1 MNSTPETI
9 IKSVR
14 PETECVS
21 LEQESAYSGSQAEP
35 HPEWKIAVETWG
47 AAWGFHQFG
56 LGSFFGI
63 IGLFALIAFFKL
75 LKNNRGVR
83 QKKVSLVVLS
93 QIVLFGSSRCLFL
106 CVDAYHSKRRVPSTV
121 VNIIWGIGQPC
132 LVTAFMLI
140 FLVLRNALV
149 MKSRFQNWYTTRN
162 IALITVPYY
171 NFVFVSEITVSFLPA
186 NRSLIFACQIID
198 TVLYVILASFYTYIS
213 ILLWKKLLVK
223 PRGASEMLDREK
235 QTSSVLKFCIAAA
248 VGGFGIGAMQIYALF
263 CVSSVSYDAQSIL
276 PWPWF
281 GFTTSLRCFEMG
293 MSVLLYMMGTINTTG
308 QRTCG
313 RINVVPPSLM
323 QSKAET
329 RVTKN
334 AEKSDTFQMLRLKLQ
349 STYVESSISPSTE
362 RHHSFA
368 KCSQYDV

>member
-21 LEQESAYSGSQAEP
+21 LEQESAYGGSRAEPKAEP
-35 HPEWKIAVETWG
+35 HPEWKTAVETWG
-47 AAWGFHQFG
+47 AAWEFHQFG
-56 LGSFFGI
+56 LGSLFGI

-75 LKNNRGVR
+75 LKNNRGGR

-132 LVTAFMLI
+132 LITAFMLI

-162 IALITVPYY
+162 IALVTVPYY
-171 NFVFVSEITVSFLPA
+171 IFVFSSEMIVSFIPTYRALTM
-186 NRSLIFACQIID
+186 ACQVINIL
-198 TVLYVILASFYTYIS
+198 LYLSLTSFYTYIS
-213 ILLWKKLLVK
+213 VLIWRTLRLVRK
-223 PRGASEMLDREK
+223 AASKGQERGK
-235 QTSSVLKFCIAAA
+235 QTSAIFKRCVVAA
-248 VGGFGIGAMQIYALF
+248 VIGFSAATLLIYTAVGVNGVF
-263 CVSSVSYDAQSIL
+263 SNEQYVS

-281 GFTTSLRCFEMG
+281 AFTTSLRCLELG
-293 MSVLLYMMGTINTTG
+293 MSVLLYTTSMYSTAG
-308 QRTCG
+308 QQNRR
-313 RINVVPPSLM
+313 RIDVAPMTVM
-323 QSKAET
+323 QS
-329 RVTKN
+329 N
-334 AEKSDTFQMLRLKLQ
+334 Q
-349 STYVESSISPSTE
+349 
-362 RHHSFA
+362 
-368 KCSQYDV
+368 